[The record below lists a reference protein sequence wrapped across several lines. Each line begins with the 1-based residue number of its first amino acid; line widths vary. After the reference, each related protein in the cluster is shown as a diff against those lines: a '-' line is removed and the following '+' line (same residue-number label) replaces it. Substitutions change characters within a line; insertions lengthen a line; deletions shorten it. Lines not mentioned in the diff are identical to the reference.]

1 MEELQNA
8 KYREIM
14 SLRLYYDWHTLV
26 FARFIVFEIITYCLQ
41 GPTHGRS
48 GENDAVPVEGGAHHQ
63 EAGQVRVFT
72 KVSRARFDPLG
83 NDNMILYRNLGTI
96 KDRKREKRRDKQ
108 ADNAAEPIL
117 KVLRMRFVL
126 TTVVNVVL
134 PGFVGPGHRI
144 SLPSNSRSCLK
155 YRRNSKA
162 VRSDGKVSIPT
173 EMDSQFLLCRQSN
186 EYGAV

>member
-26 FARFIVFEIITYCLQ
+26 FAPFIVIKIITCCLQ
-41 GPTHGRS
+41 GSTHGRS
-48 GENDAVPVEGGAHHQ
+48 SENDAVPVEGGANHQ

-72 KVSRARFDPLG
+72 KVSHACFDPLG
-83 NDNMILYRNLGTI
+83 SDNMILCRNLGTI
-96 KDRKREKRRDKQ
+96 KDRKREKRRDKK

-117 KVLRMRFVL
+117 KVLRMRFVM

-134 PGFVGPGHRI
+134 PGFAGPAHRI

-155 YRRNSKA
+155 YRRNSRAARSNDKA
-162 VRSDGKVSIPT
+162 FPT
-173 EMDSQFLLCRQSN
+173 EMDSRFLLCR
-186 EYGAV
+186 